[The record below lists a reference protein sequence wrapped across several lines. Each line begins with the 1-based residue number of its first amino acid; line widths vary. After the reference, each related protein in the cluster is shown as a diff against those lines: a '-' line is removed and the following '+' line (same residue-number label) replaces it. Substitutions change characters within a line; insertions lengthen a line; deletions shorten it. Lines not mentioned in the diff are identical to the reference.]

1 MKTMPINTSFDDL
14 HIRKNTSNSE
24 HQNFW
29 QKILS
34 FNGYPEYGIRLSS
47 SFDERFK
54 SGAYISP
61 KENEALED
69 YVADS
74 REYINKYLADNE
86 LPYSAHHLERKKILE
101 NIINKMPMSELDF
114 YRAVR
119 TDGKCFFS
127 NLIFKLEKGLI
138 ETRTIMINKTFLSFT
153 SNPYSLRAFSG
164 DSINGDVENNCIIY
178 KLTGGVKSISKIS
191 PADEFEGIIPPDSLL
206 EVKYVR
212 NLNIQIKS
220 GQIRNVWFIEID
232 KAPLSSRPHIDFY
245 GNPVN

>member
-29 QKILS
+29 EKILS
-34 FNGYPEYGIRLSS
+34 FDGYPEYGIRLSS
-47 SFDERFK
+47 SYDDYFK
-54 SGAYISP
+54 SNADISH
-61 KENEALED
+61 KEHKALED

-74 REYINKYLADNE
+74 WEYINKYLTDNNS
-86 LPYSAHHLERKKILE
+86 PYSTHHLERKRILE
-101 NIINKMPMSELDF
+101 NILNKMPLSELDF

-119 TDGKCFFS
+119 TDGRCFFS
-127 NLIFKLEKGLI
+127 SLIYKLEKGLVGPGSI
-138 ETRTIMINKTFLSFT
+138 LINKAFLSFT
-153 SNPYSLRAFSG
+153 NNPYSLRAFSG
-164 DSINGDVENNCIIY
+164 DSINGEVENNCIVY

-191 PADEFEGIIPPDSLL
+191 PVDEFEGIIPPDSLL
-206 EVKYVR
+206 EVKHVR
-212 NLNIQIKS
+212 NLNIKIKS
-220 GQIRNVWFIEID
+220 GQVRNIWFIELV